1 MSDRDSQQTVER
13 RRREGA
19 VKVGR
24 LQVFTKELES
34 QLECRKRKIQKLLRR
49 TQEPE
54 RLLAE
59 TTTKSWVQ
67 KHQDSFESFNMN
79 LEHFQSENVLKRI
92 EGSLKEAETLRLK
105 GASFTID
112 DLLDIERQMRR
123 RLRS

>member
-49 TQEPE
+49 KQETE

-59 TTTKSWVQ
+59 TATRSGVQ
-67 KHQDSFESFNMN
+67 KH
-79 LEHFQSENVLKRI
+79 
-92 EGSLKEAETLRLK
+92 
-105 GASFTID
+105 
-112 DLLDIERQMRR
+112 
-123 RLRS
+123 

>member
-24 LQVFTKELES
+24 
-34 QLECRKRKIQKLLRR
+34 KIQKLLRR

-59 TTTKSWVQ
+59 TTTRSGVQ

-79 LEHFQSENVLKRI
+79 LEHFQSANVLERI